1 MSSFIRELRQYRH
14 ILPKQTIS
22 TLRGQALSGDLEGAI
37 KGLQT
42 ALNKKQSN
50 KDKMTNA
57 HRGTRYII
65 KNYGDVDYK
74 TQLSINLRVNGI
86 KERGGDM
93 KWVKRGT
100 SRYITDLVYSYDGNE
115 TIKGLKGLIDKIRHF
130 LKRRCISWVN

>member
-14 ILPKQTIS
+14 NLSKQTIS

-42 ALNKKQSN
+42 ALNKTQSN

-57 HRGTRYII
+57 HRGARYII

-74 TQLSINLRVNGI
+74 AQLSINLRANGI
-86 KERGGDM
+86 MERGGDM
-93 KWVKRGT
+93 R
-100 SRYITDLVYSYDGNE
+100 
-115 TIKGLKGLIDKIRHF
+115 
-130 LKRRCISWVN
+130 

>member
-1 MSSFIRELRQYRH
+1 MNNFIKELKQYRH
-14 ILPKQTIS
+14 ILSKQTIS
-22 TLRGQALSGDLEGAI
+22 TLRGQAISGNVEGAI

-74 TQLSINLRVNGI
+74 TQLSINLNNCKDGADWWLRKNAKKYDEIVKTANLFI
-86 KERGGDM
+86 KNIGGFE
-93 KWVKRGT
+93 KFAEW
-100 SRYITDLVYSYDGNE
+100 
-115 TIKGLKGLIDKIRHF
+115 GLF
-130 LKRRCISWVN
+130 